1 MSFFVPLHQLMS
13 CCNGHTIHF
22 GDSRVVICSEP
33 PIEEHALVVS
43 DAELEFSRAKIV
55 KKVETNKL
63 IALITPNPE
72 LAFERLKEQFVVVE
86 AAGGAVLNECGELL
100 MIRLRERWDLPKGH
114 VETGESSREAAIR
127 EVEEECGVVGDVVG
141 NEPLAETWHA
151 YDTYGRWEL
160 KRTVWWQMQAR
171 RSDLVAQESEGIT
184 EAEWC
189 STQVVDEHLKQ
200 SYRTIKE
207 VVGALALKMKNCY
220 E

>member
-1 MSFFVPLHQLMS
+1 MSYRIS
-13 CCNGHTIHF
+13 HTIHI
-22 GDSRVVICSEP
+22 GDARVVICSEP

-63 IALITPNPE
+63 IALITPDPD

-86 AAGGAVLNECGELL
+86 AAGGAVLNEYDELL

-114 VETGESSREAAIR
+114 VEAGESSLEAALR
-127 EVEEECGVVGDVVG
+127 EVEEECGVRGEVVG

-184 EAEWC
+184 AAEWC
-189 STQVVDEHLKQ
+189 SMSVVEEHLEQ

-207 VVGALALKMKNCY
+207 VVAALALKMKNCY

>member
-1 MSFFVPLHQLMS
+1 MS
-13 CCNGHTIHF
+13 CRNSYTIHI
-22 GDSRVVICSEP
+22 GDARVVICSEP
-33 PIEEHALVVS
+33 LAEEHALVVP
-43 DAELEFSRAKIV
+43 DAECTFSRAKIV

-86 AAGGAVLNECGELL
+86 AAGGAVLNEYDELL

-114 VETGESSREAAIR
+114 VEAGESSREAALR
-127 EVEEECGVVGDVVG
+127 EVEEECGVRGETIG

-160 KRTVWWQMQAR
+160 KRTAWWQMRAAKSATQAQ
-171 RSDLVAQESEGIT
+171 AAEGIT
-184 EAEWC
+184 AAEWC
-189 STQVVDEHLKQ
+189 QMSIVEEHLAQ

-207 VVGALALKMKNCY
+207 VVAALSLKMKNCY

>member
-1 MSFFVPLHQLMS
+1 MSYRIS
-13 CCNGHTIHF
+13 HTIHF

-63 IALITPNPE
+63 IALITPDPE

-86 AAGGAVLNECGELL
+86 AAGGAVLNEYDELL

-114 VETGESSREAAIR
+114 VETGESSREAALR
-127 EVEEECGVVGDVVG
+127 EVEEECGVRGEVVG

-207 VVGALALKMKNCY
+207 VVGALSLKMKESY